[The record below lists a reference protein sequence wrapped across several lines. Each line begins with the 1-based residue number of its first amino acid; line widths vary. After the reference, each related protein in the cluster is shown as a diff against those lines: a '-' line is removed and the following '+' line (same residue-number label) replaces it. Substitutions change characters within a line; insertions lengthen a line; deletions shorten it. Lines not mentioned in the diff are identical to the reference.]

1 MKRKFFTSFLVSLI
15 IFSSFYGWVWMKIS
29 GNRSEVQA
37 IEANFNISS
46 VENIEEGNV
55 IKQVNLD
62 EVLFLLVG
70 VDTKDVSEIQ
80 VGKDGATGIRSDTM
94 MLCKV
99 NFKDGSIKIMSL
111 PRDSRL
117 KVKGSLD
124 KLNHAHSYGGMK
136 LLMKTVRDF
145 TNLDVDYYVRVDY
158 GAVKA
163 LVNAIGGVDV
173 EITQKMKY
181 HDTTKGMEL
190 HIDFEPGMQRLDGDD
205 AIRFLRFR
213 SYKRGDEDRVVAQQ
227 YFLTQMIKQ
236 VLEPKNILSLPKM
249 FDAYLKYIDTNMDP
263 KIIYQGISLAGKLDR
278 ENIET
283 MTIPGYGATRKEDG
297 ISYYFVDAKGTK
309 AMIEE
314 HFSEYLMKK

>member
-1 MKRKFFTSFLVSLI
+1 
-15 IFSSFYGWVWMKIS
+15 MKIS

>member
-1 MKRKFFTSFLVSLI
+1 
-15 IFSSFYGWVWMKIS
+15 MKIS

-80 VGKDGATGIRSDTM
+80 VGKDEATGIRSDTM

>member
-1 MKRKFFTSFLVSLI
+1 
-15 IFSSFYGWVWMKIS
+15 MKIS

-80 VGKDGATGIRSDTM
+80 VGKDEATGIRSDTM

-136 LLMKTVRDF
+136 LLMKTVREF

-263 KIIYQGISLAGKLDR
+263 KIIYQGISLAGKLDS

>member
-1 MKRKFFTSFLVSLI
+1 
-15 IFSSFYGWVWMKIS
+15 MKIS

-314 HFSEYLMKK
+314 NFSEYLMKK